1 MSIVKMRRFAIELKI
16 FFEEFAFFASASS
29 RRNKS
34 CKIFDIRYSMYL
46 RFSQLVNNMI
56 SMHSMYAKL
65 WVVIP
70 QYSQIIATMVATG
83 VESPRS
89 LI

>member
-34 CKIFDIRYSMYL
+34 CKIFDTVCIYYL
-46 RFSQLVNNMI
+46 RFSQLVNYMI

-70 QYSQIIATMVATG
+70 QYSQIIAVLVVMG
-83 VESPRS
+83 VESPEV
-89 LI
+89 